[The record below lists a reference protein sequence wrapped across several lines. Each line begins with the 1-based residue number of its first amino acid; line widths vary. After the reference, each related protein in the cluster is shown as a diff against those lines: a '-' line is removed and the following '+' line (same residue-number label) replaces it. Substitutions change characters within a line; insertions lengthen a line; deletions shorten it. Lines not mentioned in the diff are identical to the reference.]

1 MLPAGAA
8 DNNPRLGSPSRPGS
22 RAEELSLLVRR
33 EMDRRLR
40 EGLLMN
46 PFVDYM
52 GSEEDSEFYSDEDMD
67 YDEYEY
73 EM

>member
-1 MLPAGAA
+1 MLPAGA
-8 DNNPRLGSPSRPGS
+8 DGNPRPGSPGRPGS

-46 PFVDYM
+46 PFMDYM
-52 GSEEDSEFYSDEDMD
+52 GSDEDSEFYSDEDMD
-67 YDEYEY
+67 MDEYEY

>member
-1 MLPAGAA
+1 
-8 DNNPRLGSPSRPGS
+8 
-22 RAEELSLLVRR
+22 
-33 EMDRRLR
+33 
-40 EGLLMN
+40 MN